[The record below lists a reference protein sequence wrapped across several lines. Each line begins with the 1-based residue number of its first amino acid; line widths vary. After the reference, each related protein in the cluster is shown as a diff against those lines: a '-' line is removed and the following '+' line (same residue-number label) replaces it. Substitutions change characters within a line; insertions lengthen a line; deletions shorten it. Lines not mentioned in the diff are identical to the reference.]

1 MLIDAFFCGHAYHL
15 MHHMYP
21 RIPFYDYKT
30 AYYALEKDLDGMGA
44 KVRRLAGA
52 T

>member
-1 MLIDAFFCGHAYHL
+1 

-44 KVRRLAGA
+44 KVRRLTGA